1 MIMGLI
7 KEQVKTKDNFEF
19 KDINNKCCR
28 KGLPCNPVILN
39 TLKTQM
45 ITGLIKEIKYITK

>member
-1 MIMGLI
+1 MGLI